1 MSPRILLFEKP
12 ERFVVGTVGQPGER
26 TFFIQ
31 AKDRTRLIS
40 VSLEKGQVQALAE
53 RLIYMVKEIRQ
64 SDPTIVINKLPRD
77 DSPLETPIEEE
88 FRVGIIGL
96 AFDAS
101 RSLIQID
108 FQAIAEGNSTEPE
121 FIDVDDLSSDKDIVR
136 VLITPSEA
144 EKFSKRS
151 VSVVNAGRA
160 PCPFCGGPIDPGGH
174 LCPRANGYRR

>member
-1 MSPRILLFEKP
+1 MTPRILLFENP
-12 ERFVVGTVGQPGER
+12 ERFTVGTVGQPGER

-53 RLIYMVKEIRQ
+53 RLNYMVKEIRQ
-64 SDPTIVINKLPRD
+64 SDPTIGIEKLHRD
-77 DSPLETPIEEE
+77 DSPLDTPIEEE

-96 AFDAS
+96 AFDAA
-101 RSLIQID
+101 RNLIQID
-108 FQAIAEGNSTEPE
+108 LQAVNENPSTDPE
-121 FIDVDDLSSDKDIVR
+121 FIDVDDLNSDQDILR

-144 EKFSKRS
+144 ERFSKRS
-151 VSVVNAGRA
+151 TSVVSAGRA

-174 LCPRANGYRR
+174 LCPRSNGYRR